1 MQRDVNFY
9 RIKVYEDSPEL
20 EIIPGFISHVDGPD
34 GLNLGQVMYSVGPND
49 YKVLHPC
56 FDPSDLNEVIYLGDC
71 EGGDCVVLIAD
82 KDSDRRSDIKKIH
95 EFCFKEHGLFLNQ
108 GAKLLRGMRA
118 CTMFNRGTK
127 E

>member
-1 MQRDVNFY
+1 MPRDINIY
-9 RIKVYEDSPEL
+9 RIKVYEESPEL
-20 EIIPGFISHVDGPD
+20 EIIPGFINHIDELD
-34 GLNLGQVMYSVGPND
+34 INQVIYSVGPND
-49 YKVLHPC
+49 YEVLDSH
-56 FDPSDLNEVIYLGDC
+56 FDTTDLNEVIYCADH